1 MAELFW
7 QRRVKRRAR
16 KILISLP
23 DLPSDIDD
31 NVFIALGTQAAEAD
45 KTSKA
50 YDEFLFSEEGYEQMP
65 YEDGIDEILNLQ
77 KSRTPERQ
85 GRAELP
91 VRMRIQYIT
100 KLLESRVRDVEDAKA
115 KVEELSGQV
124 KQEHTYLSG
133 SVKGEENGNWE
144 GVAPDTTSRR
154 KHVTNVLKEWLVFV
168 LVAGADATVVYFS
181 IYSIMPRVAEAL
193 MFSAPAIG
201 VQLLFPHLTGKAIAN
216 YRANKES
223 NAQDFWIALGIGVS
237 WFAYVLAMSILRFQL
252 LQANYAASHKKAPDM
267 PILLQFAAGMF
278 TFLILIGLGTWV
290 LTRAMKVNPHKHKV
304 GRLIYV
310 QYGAEDKLRKAEKKL
325 AKTQSL
331 LKQEEDLLAEISR
344 QWELRSNSY
353 AQLSESSKAVY
364 RRALVNQL
372 GTPEFTTEYL
382 PEEKFK
388 LKGKQKKKNEF

>member
-16 KILISLP
+16 KVLISLP

-100 KLLESRVRDVEDAKA
+100 KLLESKARDVEDAKA

-124 KQEHTYLSG
+124 KQEHSYLSG

-168 LVAGADATVVYFS
+168 LVAGADATVVYFT
-181 IYSIMPRVAEAL
+181 IYSIIPKVAEAL

-201 VQLLFPHLTGKAIAN
+201 VQILFPHLTGKAIAS

-252 LQANYAASHKKAPDM
+252 LQANYASSHKKAPDM

-304 GRLIYV
+304 GRLV
-310 QYGAEDKLRKAEKKL
+310 FVRYGAEDKLRKAEKRL
-325 AKTQSL
+325 NKTQAL

-353 AQLSESSKAVY
+353 GQVSESSKAVY

-372 GTPEFTTEYL
+372 GAPEFTTEYL